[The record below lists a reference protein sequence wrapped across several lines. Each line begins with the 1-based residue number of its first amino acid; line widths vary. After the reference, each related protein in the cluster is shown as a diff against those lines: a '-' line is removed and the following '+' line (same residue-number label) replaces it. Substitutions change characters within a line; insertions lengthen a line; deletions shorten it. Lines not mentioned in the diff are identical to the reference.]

1 MCTVPCI
8 SATHSAQ
15 YTEYYFTMSNKRN
28 ALGKGLS
35 ALLESAST
43 DITTTTRS
51 SNELGAVVGAVT
63 NIPLALI
70 EANPFQPRSHF
81 EEQALS
87 ELADSIK
94 LHGIIQPVTVRK
106 MGYDRFQLI
115 SGERRFRA
123 SQLAG
128 LENVPAYVRV
138 ANDQAMLEM
147 ALVENIQREN
157 LDAIEIAI
165 SYKRLID
172 ECSLTQEQLSEKV
185 SKQRST
191 VTNYLRLLKLPAE
204 VQLGIREKKISM
216 GHARALINVEKAD
229 DMVDIYH
236 RIMEDGLS
244 VREVEELT
252 RDKKKIEPRIKH
264 KNFQGELD
272 EKYKD
277 KIKSL
282 SKQYGAKI
290 ELKSNTQGEGK
301 IIIPFTNEDE
311 LDKIIDALDI

>member
-1 MCTVPCI
+1 MN
-8 SATHSAQ
+8 
-15 YTEYYFTMSNKRN
+15 NKRN
-28 ALGKGLS
+28 ALGRGLS

-43 DITTTTRS
+43 DITS
-51 SNELGAVVGAVT
+51 NIKSNNELGAVVGAVT
-63 NIPLALI
+63 NLPLLQI
-70 EANPFQPRSHF
+70 EVNPFQPRSHF
-81 EEQALS
+81 EQQALN
-87 ELADSIK
+87 ELVESIK

-128 LENVPAYVRV
+128 LETIPAYVRV

-165 SYKRLID
+165 SYKRLIE

-191 VTNYLRLLKLPAE
+191 VTNYLRLLKLPPE
-204 VQLGIREKKISM
+204 IQLGIREKKISM
-216 GHARALINVEKAD
+216 GHARALINVEKAE
-229 DMVDIYH
+229 DMVEIYH
-236 RIMEDGLS
+236 RIMEDDLS
-244 VREVEELT
+244 VRDVEELT
-252 RDKKKIEPRIKH
+252 RDKKKIEPRLKH
-264 KNFQGELD
+264 KNLTGNLT
-272 EKYKD
+272 EKYSD
-277 KIKSL
+277 KLKSL
-282 SKQYGAKI
+282 SKQYNAKI
-290 ELKSNTQGEGK
+290 ELKSNVQGVGK
-301 IIIPFTNEDE
+301 IIIPFANEDD

>member
-1 MCTVPCI
+1 MN
-8 SATHSAQ
+8 
-15 YTEYYFTMSNKRN
+15 NKRN
-28 ALGKGLS
+28 ALGRGLS

-43 DITTTTRS
+43 DITS
-51 SNELGAVVGAVT
+51 NIKSNNELGAVVGAVT
-63 NIPLALI
+63 NLPLLQI
-70 EANPFQPRSHF
+70 EVNPFQPRSHF
-81 EEQALS
+81 EQQALN
-87 ELADSIK
+87 ELVESIK

-128 LENVPAYVRV
+128 LETIPAYVRV

-165 SYKRLID
+165 SYKRLIE

-191 VTNYLRLLKLPAE
+191 VTNYLRLLKLPPE

-216 GHARALINVEKAD
+216 GHARALINVEKAE
-229 DMVDIYH
+229 DMVEIYH
-236 RIMEDGLS
+236 RIMEDDLS
-244 VREVEELT
+244 VRDVEELT
-252 RDKKKIEPRIKH
+252 RDKKKIEPRLKH
-264 KNFQGELD
+264 KNLTGNLT
-272 EKYKD
+272 EKYSD
-277 KIKSL
+277 KLKSL
-282 SKQYGAKI
+282 SKQYNAKI
-290 ELKSNTQGEGK
+290 ELKSNVQGAGK
-301 IIIPFTNEDE
+301 IIIPFANEDE